1 MFAQRN
7 HRTRLWAFGALGML
21 RDKTHLV
28 TNGERRKPAVHDAV
42 AMEIDLIA
50 LGAHDEA
57 AILFRKEPRDPP
69 MVGHRMQLD
78 VAAPLTNMVFEQPAG
93 GIESVADRD
102 MDILVRMMRRGIAP
116 DDDLVAG
123 NFEIDTYP
131 KQIALLAAR
140 VPALDNDPAGYD
152 SVKEAVEF
160 RGAILYSCR
169 DGF

>member
-1 MFAQRN
+1 MLAERD
-7 HRTRLWAFGALGML
+7 HRARLRAFGALGML
-21 RDKTHLV
+21 RNKTHLV
-28 TNGERRKPAVHDAV
+28 TDGQLFKPAVHNTV
-42 AMEIDLIA
+42 SMEVDLIA

-57 AILFRKEPRDPP
+57 AILLRKEPRDPP

-78 VAAPLTNMVFEQPAG
+78 VTPPLTNMVFEQPARG
-93 GIESVADRD
+93 VESVADRD
-102 MDILVRMMRRGIAP
+102 VDILVRVMSRWITP
-116 DDDLVAG
+116 DDDLVSR
-123 NFEIDTYP
+123 NFEIDTHP